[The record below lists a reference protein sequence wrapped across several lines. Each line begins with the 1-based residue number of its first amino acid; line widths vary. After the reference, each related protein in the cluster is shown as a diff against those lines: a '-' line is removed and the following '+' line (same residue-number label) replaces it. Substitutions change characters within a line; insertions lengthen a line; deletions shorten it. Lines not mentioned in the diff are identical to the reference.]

1 MMQVV
6 VLAGGLG
13 LRLGTLTADLP
24 KIMVEVNGKPFIKHQ
39 LDWLENQGATEVLF
53 SIGFKGEA
61 VEEWIM
67 KNASNFKCKIT
78 TFFDKPSGLGTL
90 GSLIQI
96 ANQNLLEDSFLV
108 TYGDTIPRISLK
120 NFSLNELN
128 AFCLAPS
135 ITTFS
140 IIASNFSVFIL
151 TTVKF

>member
-13 LRLGTLTADLP
+13 LRLGALTTDLP
-24 KIMVEVNGKPFIKHQ
+24 KIMVEVNGQPFIKHQ
-39 LDWLENQGATEVLF
+39 LYWLENQGATEVLF

-61 VEEWIM
+61 VEECVT
-67 KNASNFKCKIT
+67 KNASNFNCKIS

-96 ANQNLLEDSFLV
+96 ANQNLLEDTFLV

-120 NFSLNELN
+120 EVYL
-128 AFCLAPS
+128 
-135 ITTFS
+135 
-140 IIASNFSVFIL
+140 
-151 TTVKF
+151 